1 MADGALTSTLMAE
14 IVLGIGT
21 SHGPLLST
29 PPEKWDLRAQA
40 DRANKQHCFRGKT
53 YDYESL
59 LRERSPGFA
68 SEITIEARRDRHSRC
83 QRALDAVGRKFKD
96 VAPDAFVIV
105 GNDQREIF
113 NDDLTPAITVFRG
126 RKIENIPDKKPEVS
140 PGLKA
145 GESGNCPPEG
155 ATYAGAQDL
164 ADHIIHSL
172 MESDFDVTQATK
184 LPKDSARLGIPHAY
198 GFVYH
203 RVLGDTP
210 PPSVPIIFNVHYE
223 PNRPSVQ
230 RCIAL
235 GHALSRAVKDWK
247 GHQRVALVA
256 SGGLT
261 HFVID
266 EEFDQT
272 VLSAMER
279 GDEDALR
286 RLPESYFRVGTAE
299 IKNWLPVIAAMI
311 SERKRFHKIDYVPCY
326 RSEAGTGNA
335 MAFVYW
341 E

>member
-1 MADGALTSTLMAE
+1 MAE

-29 PPEKWDLRAQA
+29 PPEQWDLRAKA
-40 DRANKQHCFRGKT
+40 DRANKQHYFRGKT
-53 YDYESL
+53 YDFESL
-59 LRERSPGFA
+59 LRERAPGFA
-68 SEITIEARRDRHSRC
+68 AETTLETRRERYARC
-83 QRALDAVGRKFKD
+83 QQALDAVGKKFKD

-113 NDDLTPAITVFRG
+113 SDELTPAVTVFRG
-126 RKIENIPDKKPEVS
+126 TEIQNIPDDKPEVS
-140 PGLKA
+140 PGLKIA
-145 GESGNCPPEG
+145 EAGNCPPSG
-155 ATYAGAQDL
+155 ATYSGAQDL

-172 MESDFDVTQATK
+172 MSDDFDVTQATK
-184 LPKDSARLGIPHAY
+184 LPKECARLGIPHAY

-203 RVLGDTP
+203 RVLADTP

-223 PNRPSVQ
+223 PNRPSVR
-230 RCIAL
+230 RCLAL
-235 GHALSRAVKDWK
+235 GHALRRAIKDWK
-247 GHQRVALVA
+247 GHKRIALVA

-266 EEFDQT
+266 EEFDRS
-272 VLSAMER
+272 VLNAMER
-279 GDEDALR
+279 GDEDALA
-286 RLPESYFRVGTAE
+286 RLPEEYFRVGTAE
-299 IKNWLPVIAAMI
+299 IKNWLPVIAAMTA
-311 SERKRFHKIDYVPCY
+311 ERRHFHKIDYVPCY

>member
-1 MADGALTSTLMAE
+1 MAE

-29 PPEKWDLRAQA
+29 PPEQWDLRAKA
-40 DRANKQHCFRGKT
+40 DRANKQHYFRGKT

-59 LRERSPGFA
+59 LRERAPGF
-68 SEITIEARRDRHSRC
+68 SKEIEIEARRERFTRC
-83 QRALDAVGRKFKD
+83 QRALDAVGKKFKD
-96 VAPDAFVIV
+96 VAPEAFVIV

-113 NDDLTPAITVFRG
+113 SDDLTPAITVFRG
-126 RKIENIPDKKPEVS
+126 TQIQNIPDDKREVS
-140 PGLKA
+140 PGLKIA
-145 GESGNCPPEG
+145 EAGNCPPEG
-155 ATYAGAQDL
+155 ATYPGEQKL
-164 ADHIIHSL
+164 ADHIINSL
-172 MESDFDVTQATK
+172 MADDFDLTQATT
-184 LPKDSARLGIPHAY
+184 LPKEAARLGIPHAY

-203 RVLGDTP
+203 RVLGDAP

-223 PNRPSVQ
+223 PNRPSVG
-230 RCIAL
+230 RCLAL
-235 GHALSRAVKDWK
+235 GHALRRALKNWS
-247 GHQRVALVA
+247 GHKRVALVA

-279 GDEDALR
+279 SDEDALA
-286 RLPESYFRVGTAE
+286 RLPENYFRVGTAE

-311 SERKRFHKIDYVPCY
+311 AERKHFHKIDYVPCY

>member
-1 MADGALTSTLMAE
+1 MAE

-29 PPEKWDLRAQA
+29 PPERWDLRAQA
-40 DRANKQHCFRGKT
+40 DRENNQHYYRGEA
-53 YDYESL
+53 YDYQSL
-59 LRERSPGFA
+59 LRERAPGFA
-68 SEITIEARRDRHSRC
+68 DEIGIEKRRERHAQC
-83 QRALDAVGRKFKD
+83 QRALDAIGRKFKD

-113 NDDLTPAITVFRG
+113 SNDLTPAITIFRG
-126 RKIENIPDKKPEVS
+126 AEIENVPDKKPEVS

-155 ATYAGAQDL
+155 ATYPGAQGL
-164 ADHIIHSL
+164 ADHLIRTL
-172 MESDFDVTQATK
+172 MNDDFDVTQATT
-184 LPKDSARLGIPHAY
+184 LPRDCARLGIPHAY

-210 PPSVPIIFNVHYE
+210 PPSVPVIFNVHYE
-223 PNRPSVQ
+223 PNRPSIR
-230 RCIAL
+230 RCLAL
-235 GHALSRAVKDWK
+235 GRALRDAIRKWN
-247 GHQRVALVA
+247 GHKRVALVA

-279 GDEDALR
+279 GDENALAQ
-286 RLPESYFRVGTAE
+286 LPESYFRVVTAE
-299 IKNWLPVIAAMI
+299 IKNWLPVISAMI
-311 SERKRFHKIDYVPCY
+311 AERKQFHKVDYVPCY

>member
-1 MADGALTSTLMAE
+1 MAE

-29 PPEKWDLRAQA
+29 PPDQWDLRAKA
-40 DRANKQHCFRGKT
+40 DRVNKNHCYRGKT

-59 LRERSPGFA
+59 LHERAPGFA
-68 SEITIEARRDRHSRC
+68 KEAALETRRERHERC
-83 QRALDAVGRKFKD
+83 QRALDAVGKKFKD

-113 NDDLTPAITVFRG
+113 SDDLTPAITVFRG
-126 RKIENIPDKKPEVS
+126 TVIENIPDSHPEVS
-140 PGLKA
+140 PGLKIA
-145 GESGNCPPEG
+145 EAGNCPPEG
-155 ATYAGAQDL
+155 ATYPGAQDL
-164 ADHIIHSL
+164 ADHIINTL
-172 MESDFDVTQATK
+172 VADDFDLAQSTK

-210 PPSVPIIFNVHYE
+210 PPSVPVIFNVHYE
-223 PNRPSVQ
+223 PNRPSLR
-230 RCIAL
+230 RCLAL
-235 GHALSRAVKDWK
+235 GHALRRAIKNWN
-247 GHQRVALVA
+247 GHKRVALVA

-272 VLSAMER
+272 VLGAMER
-279 GDEDALR
+279 GDEDALG
-286 RLPESYFRVGTAE
+286 RLPEEYFRVGTAE
-299 IKNWLPVIAAMI
+299 IKNWLPVIAAMTA
-311 SERKRFHKIDYVPCY
+311 ERRSFHKIDYVPCY

>member
-1 MADGALTSTLMAE
+1 MAD

-29 PPEKWDLRAQA
+29 PPEQWDLRAKA
-40 DRANKQHCFRGKT
+40 DRANKQHYYRGKT

-59 LRERSPGFA
+59 LQERAPGFA
-68 SEITIEARRDRHSRC
+68 KETDIEVRRDRFARC
-83 QRALDAVGRKFKD
+83 QRALDAVGRKFKE

-113 NDDLTPAITVFRG
+113 SEDLTPAITVFRG
-126 RKIENIPDKKPEVS
+126 AQIENIPDKKPEVS
-140 PGLKA
+140 PGLKIA
-145 GESGNCPPEG
+145 ETGNCPPDG
-155 ATYAGAQDL
+155 ATYSGAQDL
-164 ADHIIHSL
+164 ADHIIKTL
-172 MESDFDVTQATK
+172 VGDDFDPAQATK
-184 LPKDSARLGIPHAY
+184 LPNDCERLGIPHAY

-203 RVLGDTP
+203 RVLGDAP
-210 PPSVPIIFNVHYE
+210 PPSVPVIFNVHYE
-223 PNRPSVQ
+223 PNRPSIR
-230 RCIAL
+230 RCLAL
-235 GHALSRAVKDWK
+235 GHALRRAIQSWK

-272 VLSAMER
+272 VLGAIER
-279 GDEDALR
+279 GDEEALS

-311 SERKRFHKIDYVPCY
+311 AEGKKFHKIDYVPCY
-326 RSEAGTGNA
+326 RSDAGTGNA

>member
-1 MADGALTSTLMAE
+1 
-14 IVLGIGT
+14 
-21 SHGPLLST
+21 
-29 PPEKWDLRAQA
+29 
-40 DRANKQHCFRGKT
+40 
-53 YDYESL
+53 DYESL
-59 LRERSPGFA
+59 LRERAPGFA
-68 SEITIEARRDRHSRC
+68 AEIGIEVRQDRYARC
-83 QRALDAVGRKFKD
+83 QRALDAVGKKFTD
-96 VAPDAFVIV
+96 VAPEAFVIL

-113 NDDLTPAITVFRG
+113 SDDLTPAVTVFRG
-126 RKIENIPDKKPEVS
+126 AHIDNIPDKKPEVS
-140 PGLKA
+140 PGLKIA
-145 GESGNCPPEG
+145 ESGNCPPDG

-164 ADHIIHSL
+164 ADHIIKSL
-172 MESDFDVTQATK
+172 MADDFDITQATS

-203 RVLGDTP
+203 RVLGDSP

-223 PNRPSVQ
+223 PNRPSVR
-230 RCIAL
+230 RCLAL
-235 GHALSRAVKDWK
+235 GHALRRAVKNWS
-247 GHQRVALVA
+247 GHKRVALVA

-279 GDEDALR
+279 GDEDALA
-286 RLPESYFRVGTAE
+286 RLPETYFRVGTAE

-311 SERKRFHKIDYVPCY
+311 GERKRFHKIDYVPCY
-326 RSEAGTGNA
+326 RSDAGTGNA

>member
-1 MADGALTSTLMAE
+1 MAE

-29 PPEKWDLRAQA
+29 PPEQWDLRATA
-40 DRANKQHCFRGKT
+40 DRSNKQHYYRGKT
-53 YDYESL
+53 YDFEAL
-59 LRERSPGFA
+59 FRERAPGFA
-68 SEITIEARRDRHSRC
+68 KESELESRRERYARC
-83 QRALDAVGRKFKD
+83 QRALDAVGKKFND
-96 VAPDAFVIV
+96 VAPEAFVIV

-113 NDDLTPAITVFRG
+113 SDDLTPAITVFRG
-126 RKIENIPDKKPEVS
+126 AEIQNIPDKKPEVS
-140 PGLKA
+140 PGLKIA
-145 GESGNCPPEG
+145 ETGNCPPDG

-164 ADHIIHSL
+164 ADYLIKTL
-172 MESDFDVTQATK
+172 VEDDFDLAEMTT
-184 LPKDSARLGIPHAY
+184 LPRESARLGIPHAY

-223 PNRPSVQ
+223 PNRPSVR
-230 RCIAL
+230 RCLAL
-235 GHALSRAVKDWK
+235 GHALRRAIKNWT
-247 GHQRVALVA
+247 GHKRVALVA

-266 EEFDQT
+266 EEFDQA
-272 VLSAMER
+272 VLTAIER
-279 GDEDALR
+279 GDEDALA
-286 RLPESYFRVGTAE
+286 RLPENYFRVGTAE

-311 SERKRFHKIDYVPCY
+311 GERKRFHKIDYVPCY

>member
-1 MADGALTSTLMAE
+1 MAE

-29 PPEKWDLRAQA
+29 PPEQWDLRAKA
-40 DRANKQHCFRGKT
+40 DRANKQHYYRGKT
-53 YDYESL
+53 YDYEAL
-59 LRERSPGFA
+59 LAERSPGFA
-68 SEITIEARRDRHSRC
+68 QEIQIETRRERFARC
-83 QRALDAVGRKFKD
+83 QRALDAVGQKFKS

-113 NDDLTPAITVFRG
+113 NEELTPAITVFRG
-126 RKIENIPDKKPEVS
+126 KEIPNIPFTGHEES
-140 PGLKA
+140 PGLA
-145 GESGNCPPEG
+145 IGEKGNCPPEG
-155 ATYAGAQDL
+155 ATYPGAQDL

-172 MESDFDVTQATK
+172 AQEDFDLSQSTA
-184 LPKDSARLGIPHAY
+184 LPKTATRPGIPHAY

-203 RVLGDTP
+203 RVLADTP
-210 PPSVPIIFNVHYE
+210 PPSVPVIFNVHYE
-223 PNRPSVQ
+223 PNRPAVR

-235 GHALSRAVKDWK
+235 GQALRRAVKSWK
-247 GHQRVALVA
+247 GHNRVALVA

-266 EEFDQT
+266 EDFDQT
-272 VLSAMER
+272 VLGAMER
-279 GDEDALR
+279 GDLDALS
-286 RLPESYFRVGTAE
+286 RLPEEYFRVGTAE
-299 IKNWLPVIAAMI
+299 IKNWLPVIAAMT
-311 SERKRFHKIDYVPCY
+311 EEGRRFHKIDYVPCY

>member
-1 MADGALTSTLMAE
+1 MAE

-29 PPEKWDLRAQA
+29 PPEQWDLRAKA
-40 DRANKQHCFRGKT
+40 DYVNKQHYFRGKT

-59 LRERSPGFA
+59 LRERAPGFA
-68 SEITIEARRDRHSRC
+68 KESELESRRERFARC
-83 QRALDAVGRKFKD
+83 QRALDAVGKKFKD
-96 VAPDAFVIV
+96 VAPDVFVIV

-113 NDDLTPAITVFRG
+113 SDVLTPAITVFRG
-126 RKIENIPDKKPEVS
+126 TRIENIPDHKPEVS
-140 PGLKA
+140 PGLKIA
-145 GESGNCPPEG
+145 ESGNCPPNG

-164 ADHIIHSL
+164 ADHIINSL
-172 MESDFDVTQATK
+172 MADGFDLAQATT
-184 LPKDSARLGIPHAY
+184 LPKECSRLGIPHAY

-223 PNRPSVQ
+223 PNRPSIR
-230 RCIAL
+230 RCLAL
-235 GHALSRAVKDWK
+235 GHALRTAITSWQ
-247 GHQRVALVA
+247 GHKRVALVA

-261 HFVID
+261 HFVVD
-266 EEFDQT
+266 EEFDQA
-272 VLSAMER
+272 VLNAMER
-279 GDEDALR
+279 SDEDALAK
-286 RLPESYFRVGTAE
+286 LPEAYFRVGTAE

-311 SERKRFHKIDYVPCY
+311 GERKRFHKIDYVPCY

>member
-1 MADGALTSTLMAE
+1 MAE

-40 DRANKQHCFRGKT
+40 DRVNKQHHFRGRS

-59 LRERSPGFA
+59 LKERAPGFA
-68 SEITIEARRDRHSRC
+68 NEMTIEARRDRHARC

-96 VAPDAFVIV
+96 VAPEAFVIV

-113 NDDLTPAITVFRG
+113 SNDLTPAITIFRG
-126 RKIENIPDKKPEVS
+126 QEIENIPDKKPEVS

-145 GESGNCPPEG
+145 GESGNCPLEG

-164 ADHIIHSL
+164 ADHIISSL
-172 MESDFDVTQATK
+172 MTDDFDITQSTK
-184 LPKDSARLGIPHAY
+184 LPNDCARLGIPHAY

-223 PNRPSVQ
+223 PNRPSVR

-235 GHALSRAVKDWK
+235 GHAVRRAIRNWT
-247 GHQRVALVA
+247 GHKRVALVA

-272 VLSAMER
+272 VLAAMER
-279 GDEDALR
+279 ADEDALA
-286 RLPESYFRVGTAE
+286 RLPENYFRVGTAE
-299 IKNWLPVIAAMI
+299 IKNWLPVISAMI
-311 SERKRFHKIDYVPCY
+311 AERKRFHKIDYVPCY

>member
-1 MADGALTSTLMAE
+1 MAE

-29 PPEKWDLRAQA
+29 PPEQWDLRAKA

-59 LRERSPGFA
+59 LAERAPGFA
-68 SEITIEARRDRHSRC
+68 SEVVVETRRERYARC
-83 QRALDAVGRKFKD
+83 QRGLDAVGRKFKD

-113 NDDLTPAITVFRG
+113 SNDLTPAITVFRG
-126 RKIENIPDKKPEVS
+126 SEIENIPDKHPEVS
-140 PGLKA
+140 PGLKIA
-145 GESGNCPPEG
+145 EAGNCPAEG
-155 ATYAGAQDL
+155 ATYPGAQDL
-164 ADHIIHSL
+164 ADHIIRTL
-172 MESDFDVTQATK
+172 VADDFDLTQATK
-184 LPKDSARLGIPHAY
+184 LPKDASRLGIPHAY

-210 PPSVPIIFNVHYE
+210 PPSVPVIFNVHYE
-223 PNRPSVQ
+223 PNRPSVR
-230 RCIAL
+230 RCLAL
-235 GHALSRAVKDWK
+235 GRALLRAIKDWK
-247 GHQRVALVA
+247 GHARVALVA

-266 EEFDQT
+266 EDFDQT

-279 GDEDALR
+279 GDEDALS
-286 RLPESYFRVGTAE
+286 RLPEEYFRAGTAE

-311 SERKRFHKIDYVPCY
+311 AERRQFHKIDYVPCY

>member
-1 MADGALTSTLMAE
+1 MAE

-40 DRANKQHCFRGKT
+40 DRLNKQHYFRGRS

-59 LRERSPGFA
+59 LKERAPGFA
-68 SEITIEARRDRHSRC
+68 NEITIETRRERHARC
-83 QRALDAVGRKFKD
+83 QRALEAVGRKFKD
-96 VAPDAFVIV
+96 VAPEAFVIV

-113 NDDLTPAITVFRG
+113 SDDLTPAVTVFRG
-126 RKIENIPDKKPEVS
+126 KEIENIPDKKPEVS

-172 MESDFDVTQATK
+172 MADDFDVTQATK
-184 LPKDSARLGIPHAY
+184 LPNDCARLGIPHAY

-223 PNRPSVQ
+223 PNRPSVR

-235 GHALSRAVKDWK
+235 GHAVRRAITSWT
-247 GHQRVALVA
+247 GHKRVALVA

-266 EEFDQT
+266 EEFDQA
-272 VLSAMER
+272 VLGAMER
-279 GDEDALR
+279 GDEDALA
-286 RLPESYFRVGTAE
+286 RLPENYFRVGTAE

-311 SERKRFHKIDYVPCY
+311 AERKRFHKIDYVPCY

>member
-1 MADGALTSTLMAE
+1 MAE

-29 PPEKWDLRAQA
+29 PPEQWDLRAKA
-40 DRANKQHCFRGKT
+40 DRANKQHAYRGKM
-53 YDYESL
+53 YDYEGL
-59 LRERSPGFA
+59 LQERAPGFA
-68 SEITIEARRDRHSRC
+68 GEIGIETRRDRYERC
-83 QRALDAVGRKFKD
+83 QRALDALGRKFKD
-96 VAPDAFVIV
+96 VAPEAFVIV

-113 NDDLTPAITVFRG
+113 SNDLTPAITVFRG
-126 RKIENIPDKKPEVS
+126 KEIVNIPFTHEES
-140 PGLKA
+140 PGLAIAEK
-145 GESGNCPPEG
+145 GNCPPGG
-155 ATYAGAQDL
+155 ATYPGAQDL
-164 ADHIIHSL
+164 ADHIIHAGI
-172 MESDFDVTQATK
+172 EEGFDLTQSTA
-184 LPKDSARLGIPHAY
+184 LPTSSSRPGVPHAY
-198 GFVYH
+198 GFVYN
-203 RVLGDTP
+203 RVLGNAP
-210 PPSVPIIFNVHYE
+210 PPSVPVIFNVHYE
-223 PNRPSVQ
+223 PNRPPVR

-235 GHALSRAVKDWK
+235 GHTIRRAIRSWN
-247 GHQRVALVA
+247 GHKRVALIA

-279 GDEDALR
+279 GDEDALS
-286 RLPESYFRVGTAE
+286 RLPENYFRVGTAE

-311 SERKRFHKIDYVPCY
+311 AEGKRFHKIDYVPCY

>member
-1 MADGALTSTLMAE
+1 MAE

-29 PPEKWDLRAQA
+29 PPEQWDLRASA
-40 DRANKQHCFRGKT
+40 DRVNKGHYYRGKA

-59 LRERSPGFA
+59 LQERSPGFG
-68 SEITIEARRDRHSRC
+68 SEIGIETRRERFARC
-83 QRALDAVGRKFKD
+83 LRALDAVGKKFKD
-96 VAPDAFVIV
+96 IAPEAFVIL

-113 NDDLTPAITVFRG
+113 SDVLTPAVTIFRG
-126 RKIENIPDKKPEVS
+126 AQIENIPDKKPEVS
-140 PGLKA
+140 PGLKIA
-145 GESGNCPPEG
+145 EKGNCPPDG
-155 ATYAGAQDL
+155 ATYSGAQDL
-164 ADHIIHSL
+164 ADHIIKTL
-172 MESDFDVTQATK
+172 VEADFDPAQATK
-184 LPKDSARLGIPHAY
+184 LPSDCARLGIPHAY

-203 RVLGDTP
+203 RVLGDAP
-210 PPSVPIIFNVHYE
+210 PPSVPVIFNVHYE
-223 PNRPSVQ
+223 PNRPSIR
-230 RCIAL
+230 RCLAL
-235 GHALSRAVKDWK
+235 GHALRRAIQSWK

-272 VLSAMER
+272 VLGAMER
-279 GDEDALR
+279 GDEDALS

-311 SERKRFHKIDYVPCY
+311 AEGKRFHKIDYVPCY

>member
-1 MADGALTSTLMAE
+1 MAE
-14 IVLGIGT
+14 IVLGVGT

-29 PPEKWDLRAQA
+29 PPEQWDLRAKA
-40 DRANKQHCFRGKT
+40 DRANKAHYYRGKS

-59 LRERSPGFA
+59 LAERAPGFA
-68 SEITIEARRDRHSRC
+68 KEIGIETRRERFNRC
-83 QRALDAVGRKFKD
+83 QRALDAVGQKFKA

-113 NDDLTPAITVFRG
+113 SDELTPAITVFRG
-126 RKIENIPDKKPEVS
+126 KQIPNIPYSGHEES
-140 PGLKA
+140 PGLA
-145 GESGNCPPEG
+145 IGEKGNCPPEG
-155 ATYAGAQDL
+155 ATYDGAQDL
-164 ADHIIHSL
+164 ADHIINSL
-172 MESDFDVTQATK
+172 AEEDFDLSASTS
-184 LPKDSARLGIPHAY
+184 LPKAAARPGIPHAY

-203 RVLGDTP
+203 RVLADTP

-223 PNRPSVQ
+223 PNRPAIR
-230 RCIAL
+230 RCLAL
-235 GHALSRAVKDWK
+235 GQALRRAVKNWK
-247 GHQRVALVA
+247 GHDRVALVA

-279 GDEDALR
+279 GDLDALS

-299 IKNWLPVIAAMI
+299 IKNWLPVIAAMTA
-311 SERKRFHKIDYVPCY
+311 EGKRFHKIDYVPCY